1 MMMLIWKIFFI
12 LNKWRLF
19 QISILS
25 RCTNYNCFTESNKEL
40 TKYYY
45 LIRICGD
52 KRNFH
57 PPLHSHLCMK
67 GVKINEAYSSIPVK
81 KAWKFC
87 CTIRGTYKSTYPFQ
101 TVKQRAS
108 HGLTVDEALEM
119 ANFIKEKNLF
129 FQMVLDGITGCTWL
143 AIKHW
148 KSLVV
153 SRLCWVVGGLLAAC
167 GLLSI
172 FSECRCVLPS

>member
-1 MMMLIWKIFFI
+1 
-12 LNKWRLF
+12 
-19 QISILS
+19 
-25 RCTNYNCFTESNKEL
+25 
-40 TKYYY
+40 
-45 LIRICGD
+45 
-52 KRNFH
+52 
-57 PPLHSHLCMK
+57 MK

-143 AIKHW
+143 AIKQW
-148 KSLVV
+148 KLWFIFNRKAASKLRRGDGAQKAGLRFHRSANARWLRSEVTRSTLQLAQTSLLLR
-153 SRLCWVVGGLLAAC
+153 STQQRSLPRLKRKQSKAETYEHSPTLLLFTALKFY
-167 GLLSI
+167 LL
-172 FSECRCVLPS
+172 